1 MYKYKVVIKLYIGLF
16 WVKGVAHMLLPFF
29 KNNYISIDV
38 GFRNIKV
45 VEVAVNRNNE
55 VYIKNFGIAPTPV
68 NCIKN
73 GVIKNVD
80 AVSSEISRI
89 IRENKMKVKKSKI
102 VMSGTSIISR
112 VLLVEKELGQDL
124 DSMINSAI
132 VKSLPI
138 NTDEHKIDY
147 KILQELDENGVNKLK
162 VFVTAVRKNII
173 SSYIDVLFELGL
185 KPISV
190 DIPANSTAKFFNR
203 DIKVNIDHIKFVNP
217 NMEQLNKDAFAVIDF
232 GSETTIINI
241 LRNRILEF
249 NKVILTGSANMDE
262 VIAKQTLKSAIE
274 AERMKKTYGI
284 NPPSFNSN
292 DDHIKVYGIL
302 KEVVDKLI
310 NQIYMCLSF
319 YEARCYGV
327 KVGKIF
333 IIGGGSLLKG
343 LSEYMEQSLQ
353 IPVYP
358 VGLLDID
365 GVDINKN
372 LNSDK
377 LNFLVNAVGITL

>member
-1 MYKYKVVIKLYIGLF
+1 MF
-16 WVKGVAHMLLPFF
+16 FPFF
-29 KNNYISIDV
+29 KNNYLSIDV

-45 VEVAVNRNNE
+45 VEVAVNRHNE
-55 VYIKNFGIAPTPV
+55 VYIKNFGIAPTPM

-112 VLLVEKELGQDL
+112 VFLIEKVSGKDL
-124 DSMINSAI
+124 DTLVSETISDKM
-132 VKSLPI
+132 PI
-138 NTDEHKIDY
+138 NPNEHKIDY
-147 KILQELDENGVNKLK
+147 KVLQELNENGKEMVKI
-162 VFVTAVRKNII
+162 FVTAVRKNII
-173 SSYIDVLFELGL
+173 NSYIDVLFELGL

-203 DIKVNIDHIKFVNP
+203 DIKVNIDNIKFMNP
-217 NMEQLNKDAFAVIDF
+217 NKKQLNKDAFAVIDF

-241 LRNRILEF
+241 LRNKILEF
-249 NKVILTGSANMDE
+249 NKVILTGSATMDE
-262 VIAKQTLKSAIE
+262 VIAKNAFKSIIE
-274 AERMKKTYGI
+274 AERLKKTYGI
-284 NPPSFNSN
+284 SIPPPHTTNEE
-292 DDHIKVYGIL
+292 HVKVYKIL
-302 KEVVDKLI
+302 REVVDKLL
-310 NQIYMCLSF
+310 NQIFMCLTF

-333 IIGGGSLLKG
+333 IIGGGSMLKG
-343 LSEYMEQSLQ
+343 LSDYMEQVLQ
-353 IPVYP
+353 IPVYT

-365 GVDINKN
+365 GIDINKN
-372 LNSDK
+372 LNGEK

>member
-1 MYKYKVVIKLYIGLF
+1 MLF
-16 WVKGVAHMLLPFF
+16 PFL
-29 KNNYISIDV
+29 KNNYLSIDV

-55 VYIKNFGIAPTPV
+55 VFIKNFGIAPTPL

-73 GVIKNVD
+73 GVIRNVD

-112 VLLVEKELGQDL
+112 VFLVDKEVGRDL
-124 DSMINSAI
+124 DDIVNEAI
-132 VKSLPI
+132 ADKMPI
-138 NTDEHKIDY
+138 NPSEHKIDY
-147 KILQELDENGVNKLK
+147 KVLQEFNEDGVEKLK
-162 VFVTAVRKNII
+162 IFVTAVRKNII
-173 SSYIDVLFELGL
+173 NSYIDVLFELGL

-203 DIKVNIDHIKFVNP
+203 DIKVNIDNIKFMNP
-217 NMEQLNKDAFAVIDF
+217 NKKQLNKDSFAVIDF

-241 LRNRILEF
+241 LRNKILEF

-262 VIAKQTLKSAIE
+262 TIAKSAFKSIIE
-274 AERMKKTYGI
+274 AERLKKTYGVSV
-284 NPPSFNSN
+284 PPPHTT
-292 DDHIKVYGIL
+292 DEEHVRVYKAL
-302 KEVVDKLI
+302 KEMVDKLL
-310 NQIYMCLSF
+310 NQIFMCLTF

-343 LSEYMEQSLQ
+343 LSEYMEQVLQ
-353 IPVYP
+353 IPVYT

-365 GVDINKN
+365 GIDINKN

>member
-1 MYKYKVVIKLYIGLF
+1 MLF
-16 WVKGVAHMLLPFF
+16 PFM
-29 KNNYISIDV
+29 KNNYLSIDV

-45 VEVAVNRNNE
+45 VEVAVNRSNE
-55 VYIKNFGIAPTPV
+55 VYIKNFGIASTPL

-73 GVIKNVD
+73 GVIKNID

-89 IRENKMKVKKSKI
+89 IRENNMKAKKSKI

-112 VLLVEKELGQDL
+112 VFLIEKVADQDI
-124 DSMINSAI
+124 DTVVKNAI
-132 VKSLPI
+132 VKNMPI
-138 NTDEHKIDY
+138 NLEEHKIDY
-147 KILQELDENGVNKLK
+147 KVLQELKENGEDKLK
-162 VFVTAVRKNII
+162 IFVTAVRKNII
-173 SSYIDVLFELGL
+173 NSYIDVLFELGL

-203 DIKVNIDHIKFVNP
+203 DIKVSIDHVKYVNP
-217 NMEQLNKDAFAVIDF
+217 NKGLNKDAFAVIDF

-249 NKVILTGSANMDE
+249 NKVILTGSSNMDE
-262 VIAKQTLKSAIE
+262 AIASVAKKSIIDSERLKKMYGITPPPSYEAAEEHIKIHKTLKD
-274 AERMKKTYGI
+274 M
-284 NPPSFNSN
+284 
-292 DDHIKVYGIL
+292 
-302 KEVVDKLI
+302 VDRLI
-310 NQIYMCLSF
+310 NQIYMCLTF

-343 LSEYMEQSLQ
+343 LSDYMEQTLQ

-365 GVDINKN
+365 GIDINRN
-372 LNSDK
+372 LNSEK

>member
-1 MYKYKVVIKLYIGLF
+1 
-16 WVKGVAHMLLPFF
+16 MLLPFLR
-29 KNNYISIDV
+29 NNYLSIDV

-55 VYIKNFGIAPTPV
+55 VYIKNFGIAPTPI

-73 GVIKNVD
+73 GVIKNID
-80 AVSSEISRI
+80 AISSEISRI

-112 VLLVEKELGQDL
+112 VFMIEKVEGKDIDEIVTD
-124 DSMINSAI
+124 AI
-132 VKSLPI
+132 KSNMPI
-138 NTDEHKIDY
+138 NPEEHKIDY
-147 KILQELDENGVNKLK
+147 KILQELNENGVEK
-162 VFVTAVRKNII
+162 VKIFVTAVRKSII
-173 SSYIDVLFELGL
+173 NSYIDVLFELGL

-203 DIKVNIDHIKFVNP
+203 DIKVSIDNVRFISQNKN
-217 NMEQLNKDAFAVIDF
+217 QLNKDAFAVIDF

-241 LRNRILEF
+241 LRNKILEF
-249 NKVILTGSANMDE
+249 NKVILTGSTNLDDA
-262 VIAKQTLKSAIE
+262 ISKTARKSIIE
-274 AERMKKTYGI
+274 AERLKKMYGI
-284 NPPSFNSN
+284 TVPPPHTTNE
-292 DDHIKVYGIL
+292 DHLKVYRTL
-302 KEVVDKLI
+302 KEVVDKLLI
-310 NQIYMCLSF
+310 QSYMCLTF

-333 IIGGGSLLKG
+333 VIGGGSLLKG
-343 LSEYMEQSLQ
+343 LSDYMEQVLQ

-365 GVDINKN
+365 GIDINKN
-372 LNSDK
+372 LNSEK

>member
-1 MYKYKVVIKLYIGLF
+1 
-16 WVKGVAHMLLPFF
+16 MLLPFF
-29 KNNYISIDV
+29 RNNYLSIDV

-45 VEVAVNRNNE
+45 VEVSVNRNNE
-55 VYIKNFGIAPTPV
+55 VYIKNFGIAPTPI

-112 VLLVEKELGQDL
+112 VFMVDKVEDKD
-124 DSMINSAI
+124 INDVITSTI
-132 VKSLPI
+132 KSYMPI
-138 NTDEHKIDY
+138 NPEEHKIDY
-147 KILQELDENGVNKLK
+147 KILQEFNENGIDK
-162 VFVTAVRKNII
+162 VKIFVTAVRKNII
-173 SSYIDVLFELGL
+173 NSYIDVLFELGL

-203 DIKVNIDHIKFVNP
+203 DIKVSIDNVRFINP
-217 NMEQLNKDAFAVIDF
+217 NRSQLNKDAFAVIDF

-241 LRNRILEF
+241 LRSKILEF
-249 NKVILTGSANMDE
+249 NKVILTGSTNLDDAISKNMR
-262 VIAKQTLKSAIE
+262 KSIIE
-274 AERMKKTYGI
+274 AERLKKMYGI
-284 NPPSFNSN
+284 SIPPPHTTNE
-292 DDHIKVYGIL
+292 DHLKVYKTL
-302 KEVVDKLI
+302 KEVVDKLL
-310 NQIYMCLSF
+310 NQIYMCLTF

-333 IIGGGSLLKG
+333 VIGGGSLLKG
-343 LSEYMEQSLQ
+343 LGEYMEQVLQ

-365 GVDINKN
+365 GININKN
-372 LNSDK
+372 LNSEK

>member
-1 MYKYKVVIKLYIGLF
+1 MLF
-16 WVKGVAHMLLPFF
+16 PFM
-29 KNNYISIDV
+29 KNNYLSIDV

-55 VYIKNFGIAPTPV
+55 VYIKNFGIAPTPI

-112 VLLVEKELGQDL
+112 VFLLEKVPGEDIDNLV
-124 DSMINSAI
+124 NKAI
-132 VKSLPI
+132 TANLPI
-138 NTDEHKIDY
+138 NPDEHKIDY
-147 KILQELDENGVNKLK
+147 KILQEVKDNGVDKIK

-173 SSYIDVLFELGL
+173 NSYIDVLFELGL

-203 DIKVNIDHIKFVNP
+203 NIKVSIDNVKFVNP
-217 NMEQLNKDAFAVIDF
+217 NKNEYNKDAFAVIDF

-262 VIAKQTLKSAIE
+262 LISKETYKSVIE
-274 AERMKKTYGI
+274 AERLKKMYGI
-284 NPPSFNSN
+284 TTPPAY
-292 DDHIKVYGIL
+292 DAPEDHVRVYRAL
-302 KEVVDKLI
+302 KEPIDKLI
-310 NQIYMCLSF
+310 NQIYMCMAF
-319 YEARCYGV
+319 YEARCFGV

-333 IIGGGSLLKG
+333 IIGGGSLMKG
-343 LSEYMEQSLQ
+343 LAEYMEKMLQ

-365 GVDINKN
+365 GIDINKN

>member
-1 MYKYKVVIKLYIGLF
+1 MLF
-16 WVKGVAHMLLPFF
+16 PFM
-29 KNNYISIDV
+29 KNNYLSIDV

-45 VEVAVNRNNE
+45 VEVAVNRSNE
-55 VYIKNFGIAPTPV
+55 VYIKNFGIASTPL

-73 GVIKNVD
+73 GVIKNID

-89 IRENKMKVKKSKI
+89 IRENNMKVKKSKI

-112 VLLVEKELGQDL
+112 VFLVQKVGDQDI
-124 DSMINSAI
+124 DSVVKSAI
-132 VKSLPI
+132 IKNMPI
-138 NTDEHKIDY
+138 NLEEHKIDY
-147 KILQELDENGVNKLK
+147 KVLQELKENGEDKLK
-162 VFVTAVRKNII
+162 IFVTAVRKNII
-173 SSYIDVLFELGL
+173 NSYIDVLFELGL

-203 DIKVNIDHIKFVNP
+203 DIKVSIDHVKYVNP
-217 NMEQLNKDAFAVIDF
+217 NKGLNKDAFAVIDF

-249 NKVILTGSANMDE
+249 NKVILTGSSNMDE
-262 VIAKQTLKSAIE
+262 AIAAVAKKSIIDSERLKK
-274 AERMKKTYGI
+274 MYGI
-284 NPPSFNSN
+284 TPPHSYEAAEE
-292 DDHIKVYGIL
+292 HIKVYKTL
-302 KEVVDKLI
+302 KDMVDRLI
-310 NQIYMCLSF
+310 NQIYMCMTF

-343 LSEYMEQSLQ
+343 LSDYMEQTLQ

-365 GVDINKN
+365 GIDINRN
-372 LNSDK
+372 LNSEK

>member
-1 MYKYKVVIKLYIGLF
+1 MLF
-16 WVKGVAHMLLPFF
+16 PFL
-29 KNNYISIDV
+29 KNNYLSIDV

-55 VYIKNFGIAPTPV
+55 VYIKNFGIAPTPI

-73 GVIKNVD
+73 GVIKNID

-112 VLLVEKELGQDL
+112 VFLLEKIPGMDL
-124 DSMINSAI
+124 DTVVTDAI
-132 VKSLPI
+132 TANMPI
-138 NTDEHKIDY
+138 NPEEHKIDY
-147 KILQELDENGVNKLK
+147 KVLQEFKENGVDKLK

-173 SSYIDVLFELGL
+173 NSYIDVLFELGL

-203 DIKVNIDHIKFVNP
+203 EIKVSIDNVKFVNP
-217 NMEQLNKDAFAVIDF
+217 NKSQLNKDAFAVIDF

-241 LRNRILEF
+241 LRNKILEF

-262 VIAKQTLKSAIE
+262 IIAKTAHKSIIE
-274 AERMKKTYGI
+274 AERLKKAYGI
-284 NPPSFNSN
+284 TVPPPHNT
-292 DDHIKVYGIL
+292 DEDHMRVYRAL
-302 KEVVDKLI
+302 KDMVDKLL
-310 NQIYMCLSF
+310 NQIYMCLTF

-343 LSEYMEQSLQ
+343 LSDYMEQVLQ

-365 GVDINKN
+365 GIDINKN
-372 LNSDK
+372 LNGDK

>member
-1 MYKYKVVIKLYIGLF
+1 MLF
-16 WVKGVAHMLLPFF
+16 PFF
-29 KNNYISIDV
+29 KNDYLSIDV

-45 VEVAVNRNNE
+45 VEVAVNRNNK
-55 VYIKNFGIAPTPV
+55 VYIKNFGIAPTPI

-89 IRENKMKVKKSKI
+89 LRENKMKVKKSKI

-112 VLLVEKELGQDL
+112 VILIEKIPGQDIDTL
-124 DSMINSAI
+124 VNNAI
-132 VKSLPI
+132 TENLPI
-138 NTDEHKIDY
+138 NPEEHKIDY
-147 KILQELDENGVNKLK
+147 KVLQEVKDNGVDKIK

-173 SSYIDVLFELGL
+173 NSYIDVLFGLGL

-203 DIKVNIDHIKFVNP
+203 DIKVSIDNVKFFNP
-217 NMEQLNKDAFAVIDF
+217 NQNQLNKDAFAVIDF

-241 LRNRILEF
+241 LRNKILEF

-262 VIAKQTLKSAIE
+262 LIVKETNRSINE
-274 AERMKKTYGI
+274 AERLKKLYGVI
-284 NPPSFNSN
+284 VPQSNNSCE
-292 DDHIKVYGIL
+292 DHLNVYRALKVPT
-302 KEVVDKLI
+302 DKLI
-310 NQIYMCLSF
+310 NQIYMCLNF
-319 YEARCYGV
+319 YEARCFGV
-327 KVGKIF
+327 NVGKIF
-333 IIGGGSLLKG
+333 IIGGGSLTKG
-343 LSEYMEQSLQ
+343 LGEYMEQLLQ

-365 GVDINKN
+365 GIEINKN

>member
-1 MYKYKVVIKLYIGLF
+1 
-16 WVKGVAHMLLPFF
+16 MLLPFLR
-29 KNNYISIDV
+29 NNYLSIDV

-55 VYIKNFGIAPTPV
+55 VYINNFGIAPTPL

-112 VLLVEKELGQDL
+112 VFMIEKVPGKDIDELVYNE
-124 DSMINSAI
+124 I
-132 VKSLPI
+132 VSNMPI
-138 NTDEHKIDY
+138 NPDEHKIDY
-147 KILQELDENGVNKLK
+147 KILQELKEDNVEKIK
-162 VFVTAVRKNII
+162 VFVTAVRKSII
-173 SSYIDVLFELGL
+173 NSYIDVLFELGL
-185 KPISV
+185 KPVSV

-203 DIKVNIDHIKFVNP
+203 DIKVSIDNVKFVNP
-217 NMEQLNKDAFAVIDF
+217 NKSQLNKDAFAVIDF

-241 LRNRILEF
+241 LRNKILEF
-249 NKVILTGSANMDE
+249 NKVILTGSTNLDDA
-262 VIAKQTLKSAIE
+262 IAKNMRKSIIE
-274 AERMKKTYGI
+274 AERLKKLYGI
-284 NPPSFNSN
+284 SVPPHHSTNEE
-292 DDHIKVYGIL
+292 HMKVYRTL
-302 KEVVDKLI
+302 KEVVDKLL
-310 NQIYMCLSF
+310 NQIYMCLTF

-343 LSEYMEQSLQ
+343 LADYMEQVLQ

-365 GVDINKN
+365 GIDINKN